1 MAWQNPC
8 CHHKAKVLPID
19 KLNATGFLDIL
30 FTFGTNEKEVAE
42 EVLMIGLSSY
52 IGSVGGSLGLFLG
65 FSFFTH
71 LSCCID
77 KIFEI
82 CRRGR
87 ANSL

>member
-52 IGSVGGSLGLFLG
+52 IGSVGESLGLFLG